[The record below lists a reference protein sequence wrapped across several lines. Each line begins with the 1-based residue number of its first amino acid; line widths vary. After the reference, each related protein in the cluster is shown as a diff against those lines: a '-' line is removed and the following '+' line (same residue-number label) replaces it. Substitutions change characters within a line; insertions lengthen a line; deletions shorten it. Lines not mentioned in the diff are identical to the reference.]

1 MKRHNFISAICGA
14 LACLTMAGFTQAAER
29 RPNVL
34 FLMSDEHTF
43 SLLGAAGN
51 PLIKTPNL
59 DRLAREGARF
69 ENCIVTTPFCSPSRA
84 SIMTG
89 LYPHH
94 HLVENNVNQ
103 NTIEFSLDPQRTPAT
118 ENILF
123 EQGYKTLHW
132 GKIHLFGDNT
142 RSKPYILQPWHCNS
156 SLKCYENWPAFF
168 ESYRAQYEPERMKKL
183 EELGLVAPFDFNPK
197 NVNHSADIYGKPE
210 MRAVKQMGRLNMPV
224 DIKREQYFGR
234 ELMLA
239 MEKLGDDP
247 WMLTCSYHPPHE
259 PLFVPEPYYSMYD
272 RDAIPL
278 PDNQDAI
285 TQDNDKDSRARRDG
299 QKIGEAGIREFMALN
314 YGFVTMIDDYIGEI
328 LAKLDELG
336 LAEDTLVIFTS
347 DHGDMVGG
355 HGCVG
360 KRIMGQYDE
369 LLRVPL
375 LMRYPGKIKAG
386 TVISKPVSCIDL
398 QPTILDYTGQ
408 PAPQNIDGISLRPL
422 INNPDL
428 PAWRDYT
435 VSERGW
441 EGFVN
446 QRVFRT
452 LEWKYEWCNDPRWK
466 NKLFHLSNDPLE
478 KRDLFDHPEYEGM
491 VRELHARLGKFMEET
506 GDYALKTYS
515 PDPFDTSKKKVYK
528 ATINK
533 VKQD

>member
-1 MKRHNFISAICGA
+1 MKRRSFISAMCGA
-14 LACLTMAGFTQAAER
+14 GACLAMAGFTQAVDR
-29 RPNVL
+29 QPNVL
-34 FLMSDEHTF
+34 FLMADEQTF

-51 PLIKTPNL
+51 TLIKTPNL
-59 DRLAREGARF
+59 DRLAHEGVLF

-103 NTIEFSLDPQRTPAT
+103 NTTEFSLDPQRTPVT

-132 GKIHLFGDNT
+132 GKIHLFGENN
-142 RSKPYILQPWHCNS
+142 RYKPYILLPWHCNS
-156 SLKCYENWPAFF
+156 NLKCYESWPEF
-168 ESYRAQYEPERMKKL
+168 YEPLRAEYEPKRMADLAARGL
-183 EELGLVAPFDFNPK
+183 EVPFDFNPK
-197 NVNHSADIYGKPE
+197 NVTHSADIYGKPE
-210 MRAVKQMGRLNMPV
+210 MRAVKDMGRLNTPPEL
-224 DIKREQYFGR
+224 KRERFFGL
-234 ELMLA
+234 ELIAA
-239 MEKLGDDP
+239 MEEFKDEP

-314 YGFVTMIDDYIGEI
+314 YGFVTMVDDYIGEI
-328 LAKLDELG
+328 LDKLDELG
-336 LAEDTLVIFTS
+336 LTDDTLVIFTS

-375 LMRYPGKIKAG
+375 LMRYPRKMKAG
-386 TVISKPVSCIDL
+386 TVVSKPVSCIDL
-398 QPTILDYTGQ
+398 MPTILDYTGQ
-408 PAPQNIDGISLRPL
+408 TPPKKIDGISLRPL
-422 INNPDL
+422 IENPDL
-428 PAWRDYT
+428 PTWRDYT

-441 EGFVN
+441 EGFLN

-452 LEWKYEWCNDPRWK
+452 AEWKYEWCNDPRWK
-466 NKLFHLSNDPLE
+466 NKLFHLSADPLE
-478 KRDLFDHPEYEGM
+478 TRDLFDHPEYKG
-491 VRELHARLGKFMEET
+491 VVQDLHRRLGQFMEET

-515 PDPFDTSKKKVYK
+515 PDAFDVSKKKVHK

-533 VKQD
+533 IKRD